1 MFEVFSVANAYL
13 FDFYFSAYIMH
24 SFDLILVHFISFA
37 NAYLFY
43 VDIHIGNYLFE

>member
-24 SFDLILVHFISFA
+24 SFDLIWF
-37 NAYLFY
+37 
-43 VDIHIGNYLFE
+43 